1 MTNLDFAVFGKTEAI
16 FKVIVGTV
24 LGISIIVVTINKKLR
39 EKIDSTRL
47 KEMFET
53 FDVNKD
59 HQIDRE
65 EFKKGLNEKLR
76 SSIKH
81 KRETDIVGGDT
92 F

>member
-1 MTNLDFAVFGKTEAI
+1 
-16 FKVIVGTV
+16 
-24 LGISIIVVTINKKLR
+24 
-39 EKIDSTRL
+39 
-47 KEMFET
+47 MFET

-65 EFKKGLNEKLR
+65 EFKRGLNEKLR

>member
-1 MTNLDFAVFGKTEAI
+1 LVFFIKKVDTNKDDKWSFSEAI
-16 FKVIVGTV
+16 NFFPK
-24 LGISIIVVTINKKLR
+24 LDKKLR

-59 HQIDRE
+59 HLIDRE
-65 EFKKGLNEKLR
+65 EFKRGLNEKLR